1 MVGSSL
7 SDDERET
14 ANARLK
20 IGFVVLVAGS
30 MSLMAL
36 QTDPTPV
43 QLVAVFSVGIG
54 IGVALLWFVLRN
66 LQQYRSTLRN
76 R

>member
-7 SDDERET
+7 SDTEKKS
-14 ANARLK
+14 ANTRLK
-20 IGFVVLVAGS
+20 IGFVLLVAGS

-36 QTDPTPV
+36 QIDPTPIE
-43 QLVAVFSVGIG
+43 LVSVFAIGVGIG
-54 IGVALLWFVLRN
+54 VGLLWFVLRN
-66 LQQYRSTLRN
+66 LNEYKSTLKN

>member
-7 SDDERET
+7 SDDEKDT

-36 QTDPTPV
+36 QIDPTPV
-43 QLVAVFSVGIG
+43 QLAAVFVIGVG

>member
-43 QLVAVFSVGIG
+43 QLAAVFAIGIG

>member
-7 SDDERET
+7 SDDEKDT

-36 QTDPTPV
+36 QIDPTPV
-43 QLVAVFSVGIG
+43 QLAAVFAIGIG

>member
-7 SDDERET
+7 SET
-14 ANARLK
+14 EKKSANTRLK
-20 IGFVVLVAGS
+20 IGFVLLVAGS

-36 QTDPTPV
+36 QIDPTPV
-43 QLVAVFSVGIG
+43 QLAAVFAIGVG

-66 LQQYRSTLRN
+66 LHQYRSTLRN